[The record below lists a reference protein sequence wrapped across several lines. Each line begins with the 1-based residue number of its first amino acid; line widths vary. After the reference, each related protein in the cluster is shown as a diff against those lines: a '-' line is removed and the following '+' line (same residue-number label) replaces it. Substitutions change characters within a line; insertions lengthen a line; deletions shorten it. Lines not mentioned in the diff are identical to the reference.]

1 MIKAPGFHA
10 VTTHL
15 FQKGDDY
22 IETDVVYG
30 VKEPLIVEFE
40 KKPAG
45 SKAPSGEVMNEP
57 FYEVRYDFTLQR
69 LAQAAA
75 A

>member
-1 MIKAPGFHA
+1 MWKGTTGSFTANAIKMKPKTNQSGRM
-10 VTTHL
+10 
-15 FQKGDDY
+15 
-22 IETDVVYG
+22 
-30 VKEPLIVEFE
+30 EPLIVEFE

-45 SKAPSGEVMNEP
+45 SKAPNGDVINEP

>member
-1 MIKAPGFHA
+1 
-10 VTTHL
+10 VVTHL
-15 FQKGDDY
+15 FEAGDRY
-22 IETDVVYG
+22 IETDVVYA
-30 VKEPLIVEFE
+30 VKEPLIVEFQ

-45 SKAPSGEVMNEP
+45 SKAPNGEIMNEP
-57 FYEVRYDFTLQR
+57 FSVVHYDFVLER

>member
-1 MIKAPGFHA
+1 
-10 VTTHL
+10 
-15 FQKGDDY
+15 
-22 IETDVVYG
+22 

-40 KKPAG
+40 KKSAG
-45 SKAPSGEVMNEP
+45 SKAPNGEILNEP